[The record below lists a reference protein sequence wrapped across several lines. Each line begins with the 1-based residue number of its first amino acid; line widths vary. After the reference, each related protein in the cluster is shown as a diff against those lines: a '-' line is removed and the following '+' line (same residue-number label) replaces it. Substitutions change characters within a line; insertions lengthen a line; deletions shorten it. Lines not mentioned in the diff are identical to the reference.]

1 MANERSLAVGVSF
14 LGYGDPGDG
23 VPASIYT
30 QCPIVHEGSVA
41 FNFNEA
47 TSVDFRAEGM
57 KDPWESFDK
66 AGDPDSFEFA
76 IPSPTAQE
84 MLAFCGGSVSG
95 GKWNAPIDIPNIR
108 KSFKIQTTPYK
119 GKYTEY
125 TFAICKVSARL
136 SQAPS
141 SEQTDLLLV
150 KCTRLAAITSAGQQ
164 RSSFGR
170 AVMNV
175 TLTPVTAVAIT
186 GTPKVGETLMATLTP
201 AEATGDFQ
209 WQRKVDG
216 QGEAQDIEGLLVTV
230 I

>member
-95 GKWNAPIDIPNIR
+95 GKWNAP
-108 KSFKIQTTPYK
+108 
-119 GKYTEY
+119 
-125 TFAICKVSARL
+125 
-136 SQAPS
+136 
-141 SEQTDLLLV
+141 
-150 KCTRLAAITSAGQQ
+150 
-164 RSSFGR
+164 
-170 AVMNV
+170 MNV

-186 GTPKVGETLMATLTP
+186 GTPRVGETLMATLTP

-216 QGEAQDIEGLLVTV
+216 QGEAQDIEGAIGDSYMIQPENEGDKILVKFMANGLYSGEKTSAETEAV
-230 I
+230 QAAE

>member
-108 KSFKIQTTPYK
+108 K
-119 GKYTEY
+119 
-125 TFAICKVSARL
+125 
-136 SQAPS
+136 
-141 SEQTDLLLV
+141 
-150 KCTRLAAITSAGQQ
+150 
-164 RSSFGR
+164 
-170 AVMNV
+170 
-175 TLTPVTAVAIT
+175 
-186 GTPKVGETLMATLTP
+186 
-201 AEATGDFQ
+201 
-209 WQRKVDG
+209 
-216 QGEAQDIEGLLVTV
+216 
-230 I
+230 

>member
-119 GKYTEY
+119 GK
-125 TFAICKVSARL
+125 
-136 SQAPS
+136 
-141 SEQTDLLLV
+141 
-150 KCTRLAAITSAGQQ
+150 
-164 RSSFGR
+164 
-170 AVMNV
+170 
-175 TLTPVTAVAIT
+175 
-186 GTPKVGETLMATLTP
+186 
-201 AEATGDFQ
+201 
-209 WQRKVDG
+209 
-216 QGEAQDIEGLLVTV
+216 
-230 I
+230 

>member
-170 AVMNV
+170 SVPRGM
-175 TLTPVTAVAIT
+175 LLRYIFHPRYTPDILPQV
-186 GTPKVGETLMATLTP
+186 LFWLLP
-201 AEATGDFQ
+201 AARAGDCC
-209 WQRKVDG
+209 G
-216 QGEAQDIEGLLVTV
+216 AP
-230 I
+230 